1 MIFKASYIANQEILF
16 YLYIALIVFL
26 IALTIYFVI
35 KELHDTK

>member
-1 MIFKASYIANQEILF
+1 MIFKASFIENQELIF
-16 YLYIALIVFL
+16 YIYLALIIFL